1 MSNSNAQLDLF
12 QGVLLSTEQEQDIA
26 TWIEKQAKRAV
37 NSQAECNTI
46 LMLML
51 EKAGFVQY
59 GKDFKTNFEIFEVTK
74 EVEFGYS
81 YNNTSYDHEVTYMN
95 AVGGVSLITNCI
107 HEGEMIK
114 RNVSVDRDGDKLM
127 CTTITDQYR
136 YYKPSSL
143 LTKLKE
149 HNDRKINELERN
161 GKQKIAMNKII
172 AKYKKLYPKAV
183 VYSSTD
189 YRRGDYT
196 SFPIVKVKFESGS
209 EVSFTLGYSGELD
222 KERFHKKYDA
232 VNETTETLL
241 ERFNNQKAK

>member
-12 QGVLLSTEQEQDIA
+12 QGVLLSTDQEQEIA

-37 NSQAECNTI
+37 NAQDEVNKI
-46 LMLML
+46 MLML
-51 EKAGFVQY
+51 DRAGFVQNEDY
-59 GKDFKTNFEIFEVTK
+59 QDNFKVYEVTK
-74 EVEFGYS
+74 EVEFGHS
-81 YNNTSYDHEVTYMN
+81 YNDTHFDHEVTYMN

-107 HEGEMIK
+107 HEGEIK
-114 RNVSVDRDGDKLM
+114 TRNASVDRDGDKLM
-127 CTTITDQYR
+127 CTAVTDQYR

-149 HNDRKINELERN
+149 YNDRKINELERN

>member
-1 MSNSNAQLDLF
+1 MLD
-12 QGVLLSTEQEQDIA
+12 
-26 TWIEKQAKRAV
+26 R
-37 NSQAECNTI
+37 
-46 LMLML
+46 
-51 EKAGFVQY
+51 AGFVQNEDY
-59 GKDFKTNFEIFEVTK
+59 KTNFEIFKVTK
-74 EVEFGYS
+74 EVSFGYS
-81 YNNTSYDHEVTYMN
+81 YNNTNYEHEVTYMN

-107 HEGEMIK
+107 HEGEIK
-114 RNVSVDRDGDKLM
+114 TRNASVDRDGDKLM
-127 CTTITDQYR
+127 CTAVTEQYR

-149 HNDRKINELERN
+149 YNDRKINELERN

-209 EVSFTLGYSGELD
+209 EVSFTLGYSGDLLC
-222 KERFHKKYDA
+222 KRFHKKYDA
-232 VNETTETLL
+232 VSETTEVLL
-241 ERFNNQKAK
+241 ERFSNQKAK